1 MKISK
6 KKIQKYKLF
15 KYNLLKLQT
24 YFNKHMVLDDFLQQ
38 VEISLKQI
46 LKLIFQYHIFGFRI
60 LFVGFPIRFKKR
72 QTKLISFTNHS
83 FISKNS
89 WVSGIFRNRLSI
101 IKYLKIS
108 QSQKFSNNI
117 NYLLTI
123 KTKPHLVV
131 IFDESVEDNVIQ
143 EFYKGGIP
151 IISFNY
157 NKLNINKIYH
167 NTLIKFNYMKKNLN
181 SMYFFLIYSLLKKQ
195 IIVNKKNKYLF
206 YLHYISQKKGK
217 ANTKSILQKKK
228 KIKKKRFR
236 KKILL

>member
-6 KKIQKYKLF
+6 TKIQKYKLF
-15 KYNLLKLQT
+15 KYNLLQLQID
-24 YFNKHMVLDDFLQQ
+24 FNKHMISDDFLQQ
-38 VEISLKQI
+38 VEVSFKQI
-46 LKLIFQYHIFGFRI
+46 LKLIFEYHICGFRI
-60 LFVGFPIRFKKR
+60 LFVGFPIKFKKW

-89 WVSGIFRNRLSI
+89 WISGIFRNRLSTM
-101 IKYLKIS
+101 KYLKLS

-123 KTKPHLVV
+123 RTKPHLVV
-131 IFDESVEDNVIQ
+131 ILDGSVEDNVIQ

-157 NKLNINKIYH
+157 NKLNINKIAY
-167 NTLIKFNYMKKNLN
+167 NTLINFNPIKKNLN

-195 IIVNKKNKYLF
+195 T
-206 YLHYISQKKGK
+206 ISQKNRK
-217 ANTKSILQKKK
+217 AKK
-228 KIKKKRFR
+228 KIKKKSSR
-236 KKILL
+236 KKNLT

>member
-6 KKIQKYKLF
+6 TKIQKYKLF
-15 KYNLLKLQT
+15 KYNLLKLQI
-24 YFNKHMVLDDFLQQ
+24 YFDKHIISDDFLQQ
-38 VEISLKQI
+38 VKISFKQI
-46 LKLIFQYHIFGFRI
+46 LKLIFEYHICGFKI
-60 LFVGFPIRFKKR
+60 LFVGFPIRFKKW

-89 WVSGIFRNRLSI
+89 WISGIFRNRLSTM
-101 IKYLKIS
+101 KYLKLS

-131 IFDESVEDNVIQ
+131 ILDGSVEDNVIQ

-157 NKLNINKIYH
+157 KKLNINKVSY
-167 NTLIKFNYMKKNLN
+167 NTLIKFNSMRKNLN

-195 IIVNKKNKYLF
+195 T
-206 YLHYISQKKGK
+206 ISQKNKK
-217 ANTKSILQKKK
+217 TKK
-228 KIKKKRFR
+228 KIKKKSSR
-236 KKILL
+236 KKNLT